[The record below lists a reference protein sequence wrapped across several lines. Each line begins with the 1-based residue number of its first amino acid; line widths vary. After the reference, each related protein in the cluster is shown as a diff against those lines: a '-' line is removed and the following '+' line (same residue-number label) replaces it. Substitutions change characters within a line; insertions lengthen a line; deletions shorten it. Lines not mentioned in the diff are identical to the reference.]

1 MTISAANAGGTGSGT
16 LVLSVYSAC
25 DLNRDWAT
33 NVVDVQL
40 QVNAALGVTAC
51 TADLNRDGVCNVIDV
66 QRGVNAGLGGQ
77 CVLGP

>member
-1 MTISAANAGGTGSGT
+1 MTISAANASGTGSAN
-16 LVLSVYSAC
+16 LSLSVYSAC

-40 QVNAALGVTAC
+40 QVNAALGAAAC
-51 TADLNRDGVCNVIDV
+51 TSDLNRDGVCNVIDV
-66 QRGVNAGLGGQ
+66 QRGVNASLGGS

>member
-1 MTISAANAGGTGSGT
+1 MTISAANADGTGTAT
-16 LVLSVYSAC
+16 LALSVYSAC

-51 TADLNRDGVCNVIDV
+51 TSDLNRDGVCNVIDV
-66 QRGVNAGLGGQ
+66 QRGVNVGLGGS